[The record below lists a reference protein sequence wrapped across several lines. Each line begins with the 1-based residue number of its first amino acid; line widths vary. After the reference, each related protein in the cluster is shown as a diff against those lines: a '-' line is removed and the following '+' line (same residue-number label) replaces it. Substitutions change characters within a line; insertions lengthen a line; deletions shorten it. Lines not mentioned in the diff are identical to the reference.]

1 MSFFQWINQT
11 LNSSR
16 SLILFV
22 VFAGFFFVRT
32 TLLPLSHDDYAYAF
46 IWDGEHGGNLEQ
58 MQFGSEEV
66 ETRQRVESLND
77 IYQSM
82 ESHYFTWGGRI
93 FAHGLAQLF
102 IWLGKPI
109 FDVANTIIFIFL
121 VLTIINLSNTWLKIS
136 RQALVWIFLSLFL
149 FSAAS
154 LMSLFW
160 LTGSCNYMWMSFFQL
175 FFLTPYVKAL
185 RSGEAGNSILNF
197 LLMILLGLAAGWSNE
212 AGALATVCLTIFFVI
227 MCKAREVFRLWMV
240 AGLVALMIGCA
251 FMIFAPGNFAR
262 LEFAHPNF
270 HYTAAIFFE
279 HLHGFGRVVA
289 ADFIALFPMFIYFLR
304 RKNTGLNVPEILM
317 LAFTAA
323 GLLVPTAMMFSP
335 EFNLRV
341 SIPSLTFILVAS
353 TSAILEL
360 ERQHLKFRLNLPKK
374 IARVISVGLTA
385 ALLSYFVTFIY
396 VDISIFNAARRQ
408 VRFIERN
415 AELDPVPLSIMPIRH
430 RFEEIQGD
438 RSAVPYMKHFA
449 GVIENPNFCLN
460 ILVAQY
466 YGVRHVVAVND

>member
-109 FDVANTIIFIFL
+109 FDVANTITFIFL

-160 LTGSCNYMWMSFFQL
+160 LTGACNYMWMSFFQL

-251 FMIFAPGNFAR
+251 FMILAPGNFAR

-304 RKNTGLNVPEILM
+304 RKNTGLNIPEILM

-341 SIPSLTFILVAS
+341 SIPSLAFILVAS

-385 ALLSYFVTFIY
+385 ALLSYFVTFVY